1 MRVSVNQ
8 ALPHQRK
15 TTQLTTLR
23 PHRPHFW
30 FRRTH
35 NRMLWEPSN
44 SNFSPLS
51 PKLTYSS
58 PVSLYQKC
66 IIKAFKNSPNQTQKL
81 PKNMHQWAKK
91 NYPPISASL
100 FELCKNSVFCSIYPI
115 FLTFDFFAAISSS
128 RLGEQS
134 AKKIS
139 VKNLVNTC
147 FIASILCNVRKI
159 MAHPSLFV
167 KFSKK

>member
-91 NYPPISASL
+91 KLPP
-100 FELCKNSVFCSIYPI
+100 NFC
-115 FLTFDFFAAISSS
+115 LTFWALQKFSFLLNFSDFWFDFAAISSS